1 MFFSVKWYQE
11 HAASLLRPFAFHACQ
26 QIPPQIKGIRFVCTR
41 LLGWSFPDNTA
52 ALAAPGGQQQP
63 FCFINYEKRDLNL
76 ISGSHNGPWEPL
88 GNLEGFFILH
98 FKQLLKSLELAPK
111 RNKILICWKSLWKLR
126 FTACT
131 TRSGFSPAGFVSSEG
146 VGGGRQTC
154 RTSYSLTHLIIQRM
168 SLISGKHRRH

>member
-41 LLGWSFPDNTA
+41 LLGWSFPDTTA

-63 FCFINYEKRDLNL
+63 FCFINYKKRDLNL

-98 FKQLLKSLELAPK
+98 FKRLLKSPELAPK
-111 RNKILICWKSLWKLR
+111 HNK
-126 FTACT
+126 F
-131 TRSGFSPAGFVSSEG
+131 
-146 VGGGRQTC
+146 
-154 RTSYSLTHLIIQRM
+154 
-168 SLISGKHRRH
+168 